1 MELAKV
7 PTLTQEVVE
16 LYSEGLQPK
25 DIAMRIGVPTRE
37 IIKLLSQPEVKKM
50 VDDTITS
57 IGNAIVAKN
66 MMIVDE
72 IIKAKLKKIDEGSG
86 DLSSATK
93 KDIIDLMKITSDIV
107 LAKEKVTKDDTGN
120 TYISILNGILDDK

>member
-7 PTLTQEVVE
+7 PTVTQEVVE

-50 VDDTITS
+50 VDDTITA

-66 MMIVDE
+66 MMVVDE
-72 IIKAKLKKIDEGSG
+72 IIKAKLKIIEDGDV
-86 DLSSATK
+86 DLSFATK

-107 LAKEKVTKDDTGN
+107 LAKEKLTKDDTGN
-120 TYISILNGILDDK
+120 TYISILNGILNDK